1 MFNKIPK
8 SSGLYQIKGNIDLL
22 QLKVHLRAMNSL
34 LKLPSYGIKETK
46 LEEFEQYWTFRN
58 NGSQKSFENDI
69 VDVAIKWQQKLLSA
83 EEVELYS
90 SSDNCTTDIQKEYHQ
105 WLTEFKNNPK
115 KDTRTQISRFK
126 NYKTSDFPKMAIGR
140 NLISMGNVIFT
151 YVDKDDFRTKK
162 NMSQQRDTWQEKP
175 SEIMYIY
182 AALNPD
188 TMLAVLKWYDD
199 LQLLHIYPNFT
210 DYYFNTYYIEIN
222 TNYRNLYSYGIAN
235 ASPEINCRNSVI
247 NCLTFVPELFHTKGQ
262 MLRSFSSSP
271 KTTQKYLLLFEIL
284 AISGTEYKSI
294 HVRYHIKTPPSF
306 LLEDGILDAT
316 THSVST
322 SSSLNKSI
330 NIGFCWQMTLVC
342 KSKYSHKHRLHIFFE
357 VISTDSWDRER
368 VEGYAYHAINLLQ
381 VHQECVTLKCMRPRV
396 GLFDAFTRYFIGGF
410 RHSDF
415 IKFFVN
421 IRQEHRNEVPPNF
434 HLRYSAQMQN
444 TCQLNFKWQDIKEQ
458 NCELLQTF
466 KASKH
471 DVILD
476 DIMIAYRK
484 ARVRLETITLK
495 KCNKNKIS

>member
-1 MFNKIPK
+1 MTVDAKTLVYWLLAVAMVFDLLTNF
-8 SSGLYQIKGNIDLL
+8 SLYQIKGNIDLL
-22 QLKVHLRAMNSL
+22 QLKVHLRCMNSL

-46 LEEFEQYWTFRN
+46 VEEFEQYWTFRN

-126 NYKTSDFPKMAIGR
+126 NYKTSDCPKMAIGR
-140 NLISMGNVIFT
+140 NLVSMGNVIFT

-271 KTTQKYLLLFEIL
+271 KMTQKYLLLFEIL
-284 AISGTEYKSI
+284 AVSGTEYKSI

-421 IRQEHRNEVPPNF
+421 IRQEHRKEVPPNF

-484 ARVRLETITLK
+484 ARV
-495 KCNKNKIS
+495 